1 MILQLYFI
9 IDAFSLLP
17 PVTEPLKLAAIFAD
31 LIVLPVILLYTVK
44 SFTFVSLTGGLF
56 PQMAISEYRALN
68 VLLKQNNNNHNQS
81 NLKKAEVPSKGVI
94 PLRNMIYLQE
104 TIRLL
109 AAFRRRHTAAT
120 LLLLHYNRKIVS
132 DYFAAYFLFNLP
144 YNVNALLYLCFPG
157 GGGAEKMYLFVLA
170 TFVYQTFVPLN
181 AIFNYIAANEAIVSS
196 VPHLLTSYL
205 KISQAKRALG
215 CLFIEN
221 WKTAS
226 YIELLHRSTGRLEL
240 KAGQLGA
247 FRREN
252 VLQVQLF

>member
-1 MILQLYFI
+1 MN
-9 IDAFSLLP
+9 
-17 PVTEPLKLAAIFAD
+17 EPFKLVFIFAD
-31 LIVLPVILLYTVK
+31 LIVALIIALYTLK
-44 SFTFVSLTGGLF
+44 SGIFVSLTGGLF
-56 PQMAISEYRALN
+56 SQVAISEYRALN

-94 PLRNMIYLQE
+94 PLRNMIYLQQ

-109 AAFRRRHTAAT
+109 AAFRRRHTATT

-132 DYFAAYFLFNLP
+132 DCCAAYFIFNLP

-252 VLQVQLF
+252 VLQVLLF